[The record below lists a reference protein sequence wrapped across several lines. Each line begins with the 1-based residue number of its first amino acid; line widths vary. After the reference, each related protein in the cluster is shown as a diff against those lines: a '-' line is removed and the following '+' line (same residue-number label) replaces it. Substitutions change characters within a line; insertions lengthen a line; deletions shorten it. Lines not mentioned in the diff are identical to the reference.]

1 MALTL
6 VDKDGK
12 EVTRSGRLTTP
23 EDISSQDVTFT
34 SPGPFNVRLEKIKD
48 MNKSVQSGL
57 TVMPEFPVGIASIAA
72 TLALAAI
79 IIAAK
84 RMSSFVQMGKMY

>member
-1 MALTL
+1 

-12 EVTRSGRLTTP
+12 EVTRSGGLTTP

-34 SPGPFNVRLEKIKD
+34 SSGPFNVRLEKIKD

-57 TVMPEFPVGIASIAA
+57 TVVPEFPVGIASIAA

-84 RMSSFVQMGKMY
+84 RM